1 MCVALTLREVGPL
14 SKAYLLSLPGVG
26 GLPLA
31 RDRLGTLITLA
42 RRHSRRILAL
52 SRLAQRPV
60 LSIPAAPRHVDP
72 DGRCAMHQRGPVAPP
87 ALRLVTGERYA
98 DWEAIYQDN
107 AIWVYRM
114 LYAKVGNRPDAED
127 LTDEVFLAALR
138 PLRVSATAP
147 EVRAY
152 LRRASATSPTR
163 PNAGHRAPGAARMC
177 AADQLLNNSGLV
189 TPCAPSAPVGR

>member
-1 MCVALTLREVGPL
+1 MFVVASTSAVNTPHPRG
-14 SKAYLLSLPGVG
+14 
-26 GLPLA
+26 LA
-31 RDRLGTLITLA
+31 RDRLDTLITLA
-42 RRHSRRILAL
+42 PRHSRRILAL

-72 DGRCAMHQRGPVAPP
+72 DGRCAMHPRGPVAPP
-87 ALRLVTGERYA
+87 ALRLVNGERYA

>member
-1 MCVALTLREVGPL
+1 MHRNQCDAVGERPGLPAGSAEVIGCGNSRPSWATRNVASNSLPFAAGPL
-14 SKAYLLSLPGVG
+14 TISTDGALARIASRRSLPIGAKSWAA
-26 GLPLA
+26 A
-31 RDRLGTLITLA
+31 RCSS
-42 RRHSRRILAL
+42 SR
-52 SRLAQRPV
+52 
-60 LSIPAAPRHVDP
+60 
-72 DGRCAMHQRGPVAPP
+72 
-87 ALRLVTGERYA
+87 
-98 DWEAIYQDN
+98 WEAIYQDN